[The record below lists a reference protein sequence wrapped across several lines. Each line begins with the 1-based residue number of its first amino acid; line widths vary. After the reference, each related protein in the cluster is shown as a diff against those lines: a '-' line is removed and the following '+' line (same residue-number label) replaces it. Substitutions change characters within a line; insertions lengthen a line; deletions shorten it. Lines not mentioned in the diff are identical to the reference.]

1 MNNFML
7 GANYWASNAGA
18 DMWRHWDPEAVAHDL
33 DLLAQNGMNVL
44 RVFPN
49 WRDFQPVKPAFTGN
63 HALREYIMADDSWPE
78 NPYYLD
84 ETMLD
89 RFSAF
94 CRMAHERGLRLIVGL
109 LTGWMSGRLYIP
121 SALYEKNVYTDPVA
135 LYFEQLFVKGFV
147 LRMKNEP
154 AIYAWDL
161 GNECNCMD
169 EAKNRV
175 EASNWTATIVHA
187 IRAYDPQRPIV
198 SGMHSL
204 ELEGVWNI
212 QDQGEWTDILTTHPY
227 PFWVEHCQFD
237 KLTDYRTLLHAT
249 AQTNY
254 YASVSHKPCLVEEI
268 GSMGPMIASDNRAAG
283 FLKTNLWSNWAH
295 GSPGVLWWC
304 ANEQAH
310 LDAAP
315 YDWKMFERE
324 LGMLNAQREPK
335 PVLLAMKEF
344 AGQMQ
349 KLNLDLPQA
358 KRDAVCILSH
368 GQDHWGIAYMSF
380 LLAKQAGITLDFTY
394 SGQELPDSPVY
405 FLPSVRGEVMN
416 KRPYEKLKQKV
427 RDGAVLYISMNDGAF
442 SEFEAFTGLQV
453 EDARRAP
460 LQGTFDWNG
469 QNLPYRKTYQAM
481 FNPTRAEVLAAQ
493 EDGNPLFTVAS
504 YGKGRVYFLNFP
516 LEEMMLTQENAF
528 KMGFHTLYG
537 KVMEDETLPKK
548 AIRRENPLVGLT
560 IHPGET
566 EDYAVL
572 VNYSDQPQAAQLDV
586 DSTHY
591 HSVTALYGNA
601 EQLEP
606 FGAAVFKLTK

>member
-1 MNNFML
+1 M
-7 GANYWASNAGA
+7 
-18 DMWRHWDPEAVAHDL
+18 
-33 DLLAQNGMNVL
+33 
-44 RVFPN
+44 
-49 WRDFQPVKPAFTGN
+49 
-63 HALREYIMADDSWPE
+63 
-78 NPYYLD
+78 
-84 ETMLD
+84 
-89 RFSAF
+89 
-94 CRMAHERGLRLIVGL
+94 LIVGL

-175 EASNWTATIVHA
+175 EASNWTAAIVHA

-249 AQTNY
+249 AQTKY

-283 FLKTNLWSNWAH
+283 FLKANLWSNWAH

-380 LLAKQAGITLDFTY
+380 LLAKQAGITLDFAY

-469 QNLPYRKTYQAM
+469 QVLPYRKTYQAM

-537 KVMEDETLPKK
+537 KVMEDETLPQK

-566 EDYAVL
+566 EDYAIL

-586 DSTHY
+586 DSTY
-591 HSVTALYGNA
+591 YPSVTALYGNA